1 MKKMFMSLSIILS
14 MILMLT
20 SCDVHFGSKHYDVA
34 WWVIAI
40 PVCLF
45 SMIMLYAGGK
55 HISNHEFVCPECNKT
70 LKEQVKSHPLVLFAK
85 NQPIAAGAI
94 GIIVTA
100 IIIINI
106 ILFVRVRQ
114 LKNTGSRRRG
124 KTRTPNGLI

>member
-70 LKEQVKSHPLVLFAK
+70 FHPKWWV
-85 NQPIAAGAI
+85 AALSLH
-94 GIIVTA
+94 
-100 IIIINI
+100 INDNRY
-106 ILFVRVRQ
+106 F
-114 LKNTGSRRRG
+114 KCPHCHHMY
-124 KTRTPNGLI
+124 K